1 MPRVTDSPSRILI
14 VLPTWVGDAVMATP
28 ALRSLRRQL
37 ASAHIAW
44 MGGRVA
50 LDTLAGLP
58 WADERIVDPSK
69 GGGLTGL
76 WRAARRLRRERFDL
90 AVMLSNAFRVALV
103 CLLGH
108 VHERV
113 GYDRDRRGWMLT
125 TRVPTP
131 REANGRLRVTP
142 ALSYYLTLAER
153 LGCDVSNRTMELA
166 VEPDAAAEADALLA
180 AAGIDGSR
188 PIVVINPAASFG
200 SSKLWMPARFAAVAD
215 ALMDRYAARIIIN
228 AAPAEKPIAAAV
240 AEGMT
245 RAPAINFAERDNTLG
260 LLKAIAARAT
270 LMITGDTGP
279 RHVAAALGCGV
290 VTLFGSTDPG
300 WTTID
305 CPRERIV
312 RVDVPCSP
320 CQQKVCPLPAG
331 AEHHRCM
338 EAITVEMVLEA
349 ATDLLVTVPSEASP

>member
-142 ALSYYLTLAER
+142 ALS
-153 LGCDVSNRTMELA
+153 S
-166 VEPDAAAEADALLA
+166 AAEADALLA